1 MSTTQMYS
9 YTLNENS
16 VDKFNINQKLSI
28 YISEIQD
35 KYANEEYIKNLFENL
50 KICKINSVYFRKNSN
65 CTLCAVIYIDYWY
78 NNIMVETM
86 QKKIITPEVDAILVY
101 DDPNYWLLH
110 ENKISLYNTNHELMQ
125 LEKIINYQ
133 NEKITTMEKAFNDIS
148 WFIKLHDA
156 NIEYLSN
163 KINLVEK
170 PNSDTVQDVVE
181 DVVED
186 MVEDVVEDTVQEVNV
201 SSKRKRLFNNNS
213 CCGAVSDAW
222 DPSYSSQTNN
232 IWEQRLRPRLGNRTT
247 YM

>member
-1 MSTTQMYS
+1 MSTTPMYS
-9 YTLNENS
+9 YTPNENTLN
-16 VDKFNINQKLSI
+16 KFNINPKLSI

-35 KYANEEYIKNLFENL
+35 KYANEDYVKNLFNNL

-65 CTLCAVIYIDYWY
+65 CTWCAVIYVDCWY
-78 NNIMVETM
+78 NSRMVETM
-86 QKKIITPEVDAILVY
+86 QQKIITPEVDAILIY

-110 ENKISLYNTNHELMQ
+110 ENNISLYNTNHELMQ

-133 NEKITTMEKAFNDIS
+133 HEKITTMEKAFKNIN

-156 NIEYLSN
+156 NIEYLCN

-170 PNSDTVQDVVE
+170 PNSDTVE
-181 DVVED
+181 DT
-186 MVEDVVEDTVQEVNV
+186 VEDTVKDTVKDTVEEVCV
-201 SSKRKRLFNNNS
+201 SSKRRRLFNNNS

-222 DPSYSSQTNN
+222 DPSYASQTNN
-232 IWEQRLRPRLGNRTT
+232 IWGERLRPRLGNRAT